1 MKSIACA
8 FLLAFPWAVNLAAQ
22 TAGQE
27 DSFLIRGATVH
38 PVANAEIQNG
48 SVLVRDGK
56 IVGVGRNLAAPKGT
70 RIIEGKGLHIYPGMI
85 DSGTE
90 LGLSEI
96 GSTRESVDVG
106 EIGKFDPQ
114 LRAEIAIN
122 PSSEHIPVTRANG
135 ITTVIALPMNAG
147 GDGGGRRGG
156 GGGSIITGQ
165 AALVHL
171 DGWTWEEMDVK
182 KSAAMAMRFPTILSG
197 GGRFGGGDMPPDIAA
212 RFSYTESKK
221 NYETE
226 LRELKEFFEEAHR
239 YQKAKA
245 ANEKSF
251 KIDLKLEAM
260 LPVLDGREPLV
271 VMASRE
277 RAIHDAV
284 QFADQQ
290 KVKVIIADPRELGKM
305 GPELKAHNIPVILGP
320 TLALPSHEDDAYDGA
335 YTLPDQFFKAGVKFA
350 FGTFNNEFSRNLP
363 YQAATAVAFGL
374 PYEAALKAVTLNPAQ
389 IWGVGDKL
397 GSIEEGKSADLM
409 VTDGDPLDAR
419 TQVKQLYI
427 KGKTVDLDS
436 KHTRLYEKYSKR
448 P

>member
-1 MKSIACA
+1 MKSIAFA
-8 FLLAFPWAVNLAAQ
+8 FLVAVPLLAQ
-22 TAGQE
+22 QD

-38 PVANAEIQNG
+38 PVATAEIQNG

-70 RIIEGKGLHIYPGMI
+70 RIIEGKGLHVYPGMI

-96 GSTRESVDVG
+96 SSTRESVDVG
-106 EIGKFDPQ
+106 ELGKFDPQ

-122 PSSEHIPVTRANG
+122 PASEHIPVTRANG
-135 ITTVIALPMNAG
+135 ITTVISLPMGAG
-147 GDGGGRRGG
+147 GGGGRRGG
-156 GGGSIITGQ
+156 GGGNIIAGQ

-182 KSAAMAMRFPTILSG
+182 KSAGMAMRIPTILSG
-197 GGRFGGGDMPPDIAA
+197 GGRGGGGDMPPDVAA

-221 NYETE
+221 SYETE
-226 LRELKEFFEEAHR
+226 LRELKDFFEQARR
-239 YQKAKA
+239 YQKAKIA
-245 ANEKSF
+245 AQRGF
-251 KIDLKLEAM
+251 KTDLKFEAM
-260 LPVLDGREPLV
+260 LPVLEGKEPLV

-277 RAIHDAV
+277 RAIRDAV
-284 QFADQQ
+284 QFAEQQ
-290 KVKVIIADPRELGKM
+290 KVRVIIADPQELGKM
-305 GPELKAHNIPVILGP
+305 GPELKARNISAILGP
-320 TLALPSHEDDAYDGA
+320 TLALPLHEDDPYDA
-335 YTLPDQFFKAGVKFA
+335 AFTLPGQFYKAGVKFA

-374 PYEAALKAVTLNPAQ
+374 PYDEALKAVTLNAAQ
-389 IWGVGDKL
+389 IWGVGEKL

-409 VTDGDPLDAR
+409 VTDGDPLETK
-419 TQVKQLYI
+419 TQVKQLFI
-427 KGKTVDLDS
+427 KGKTVDLDN
-436 KHTRLYEKYSKR
+436 KHRRLYEKYLNR

>member
-1 MKSIACA
+1 MRS
-8 FLLAFPWAVNLAAQ
+8 LAFAVLFTFRIVAAQ
-22 TAGQE
+22 D

-38 PVANAEIQNG
+38 PVASAEIQNG

-70 RIIEGKGLHIYPGMI
+70 RIVEGKGLHVYPGMI
-85 DSGTE
+85 DSGTQ
-90 LGLSEI
+90 LGLAEI
-96 GSTRESVDVG
+96 GSVRESVDTG

-114 LRAEIAIN
+114 LRAEVAIN

-135 ITTVIALPMNAG
+135 ITAVITLPMASG
-147 GDGGGRRGG
+147 GEGGGGRRGG

-182 KSAAMAMRFPTILSG
+182 KSAAMAMRFPSIISG
-197 GGRFGGGDMPPDIAA
+197 GGRFGGGDLPPDIAA
-212 RFSYTESKK
+212 RFSFTESKK

-226 LRELKEFFEEAHR
+226 LRELKEFFEESRR

-245 ANEKSF
+245 ANLKGF
-251 KIDLKLEAM
+251 KTDLKFEAM
-260 LPVLDGREPLV
+260 LPVLEGKEPLV

-284 QFADQQ
+284 QFSDQQ

-305 GPELKAHNIPVILGP
+305 GPELKARNITAILGP
-320 TLALPSHEDDAYDGA
+320 TLALPLHEDDPYDSA
-335 YTLPDQFFKAGVKFA
+335 YTLPGQFYKAGVKFA
-350 FGTFNNEFSRNLP
+350 FGSFNNEFSRNLP

-374 PYEAALKAVTLNPAQ
+374 PYDEALKAVTMNPAQ
-389 IWGVGDKL
+389 IWGVSDKM

-409 VTDGDPLDAR
+409 ITDGDPLEAK

-427 KGKTVDLDS
+427 KGKTVDLS
-436 KHTRLYEKYSKR
+436 NKHTRLYEKYLNR

>member
-1 MKSIACA
+1 MRS
-8 FLLAFPWAVNLAAQ
+8 LAFAVLF
-22 TAGQE
+22 TLPLVAGQD

-38 PVANAEIQNG
+38 PVASAEIQNG

-70 RIIEGKGLHIYPGMI
+70 RIVEGKGLHVYPGMI
-85 DSGTE
+85 DSGTQ
-90 LGLSEI
+90 LGLAEI
-96 GSTRESVDVG
+96 SSVRESVDTG

-114 LRAEIAIN
+114 LRAEVAIN
-122 PSSEHIPVTRANG
+122 PSSEHIPVARANG
-135 ITTVIALPMNAG
+135 ITAAITLPMASG

-182 KSAAMAMRFPTILSG
+182 KSAAMAMRFPSIISG
-197 GGRFGGGDMPPDIAA
+197 GGRFGGGDLPPDIAA
-212 RFSYTESKK
+212 RFSYTETKK

-226 LRELKEFFEEAHR
+226 LRELKEFFEEARR
-239 YQKAKA
+239 YQKAKG
-245 ANEKSF
+245 ANLKGF
-251 KIDLKLEAM
+251 KTDLKFEAM
-260 LPVLDGREPLV
+260 LPVLEGKVPLV

-277 RAIHDAV
+277 RAIRDAV

-290 KVKVIIADPRELGKM
+290 KVKMIIADPRELGKM
-305 GPELKAHNIPVILGP
+305 GPELKARNISAILGP
-320 TLALPSHEDDAYDGA
+320 TLALPLHDDDPYDAA
-335 YTLPDQFFKAGVKFA
+335 YTLPGQFYKAGVKFA
-350 FGTFNNEFSRNLP
+350 FGSFNNEFSRNLP

-374 PYEAALKAVTLNPAQ
+374 PYDEALKAVTLNPAQ
-389 IWGVGDKL
+389 IWGVSDKM
-397 GSIEEGKSADLM
+397 GSIEEGKAADLLI
-409 VTDGDPLDAR
+409 TDGDPLEAK

-427 KGKTVDLDS
+427 KGKTVDLTN
-436 KHTRLYEKYSKR
+436 KHTRLYEKYLNR

>member
-1 MKSIACA
+1 MRSLA
-8 FLLAFPWAVNLAAQ
+8 FALLLTFPLLADQ
-22 TAGQE
+22 DDT
-27 DSFLIRGATVH
+27 FLIRGATVH
-38 PVANAEIQNG
+38 PVASAEIQNG

-56 IVGVGRNLAAPKGT
+56 IIGVGRNLAAPKGT
-70 RIIEGKGLHIYPGMI
+70 RIVEGKGLHVYPGMI
-85 DSGTE
+85 DSGTQ
-90 LGLSEI
+90 LGLAEI
-96 GSTRESVDVG
+96 SAVRESVDTG

-114 LRAEIAIN
+114 LRAEVAIN

-135 ITTVIALPMNAG
+135 ITAVITLPMAAG
-147 GDGGGRRGG
+147 GEGGGGRRGG

-182 KSAAMAMRFPTILSG
+182 KSAAMAMRFPSILSG
-197 GGRFGGGDMPPDIAA
+197 GGRFGGGDLPPDIAA
-212 RFSYTESKK
+212 RFSFTESKK

-226 LRELKEFFEEAHR
+226 LRELKEFFEEARR

-245 ANEKSF
+245 ANLKGF
-251 KIDLKLEAM
+251 RTDLKFEAM
-260 LPVLDGREPLV
+260 LPVLEGKEPLV

-284 QFADQQ
+284 QFSDQQ
-290 KVKVIIADPRELGKM
+290 KVKVIIADPHELGKM
-305 GPELKAHNIPVILGP
+305 GPELKARNISAILGP
-320 TLALPSHEDDAYDGA
+320 TLALPLHEDDPYDAAYA
-335 YTLPDQFFKAGVKFA
+335 LPGQFYKAGVKFA

-374 PYEAALKAVTLNPAQ
+374 PYDEALKAVTMNPAQ
-389 IWGVGDKL
+389 IWGVADKM

-409 VTDGDPLDAR
+409 ITDGDPLEAR
-419 TQVKQLYI
+419 TQVKQLFI
-427 KGKTVDLDS
+427 KGKTVDLS
-436 KHTRLYEKYSKR
+436 NKHTRLYEKYLNR

>member
-1 MKSIACA
+1 MKSIVLA
-8 FLLAFPWAVNLAAQ
+8 FLSTATLLVAQ
-22 TAGQE
+22 D

-38 PVANAEIQNG
+38 PVASAEIQNG

-56 IVGVGRNLAAPKGT
+56 VVGVGRNLAAPKGT
-70 RIIEGKGLHIYPGMI
+70 RVIEGKGLHVYPGMI

-90 LGLSEI
+90 MGLSEI
-96 GSTRESVDVG
+96 SSTRESVDVG

-135 ITTVIALPMNAG
+135 ITTVISLPMAG
-147 GDGGGRRGG
+147 GGEGGGRRGG
-156 GGGSIITGQ
+156 GGNIIGGQ

-171 DGWTWEEMDVK
+171 DGWTWEEMEIK
-182 KSAAMAMRFPTILSG
+182 KSAGMAMKMPTILSG
-197 GGRFGGGDMPPDIAA
+197 GGRFGGGDLPPDIAT
-212 RFSYTESKK
+212 RFSFTESKK

-226 LRELKEFFEEAHR
+226 LRELKEFFEEARR

-245 ANEKSF
+245 AGEKGL
-251 KIDLKLEAM
+251 KTDLKMEAM
-260 LPVLDGREPLV
+260 LPVLEGKEPLV

-277 RAIHDAV
+277 RAIKDAV
-284 QFADQQ
+284 QFAEQQ

-305 GPELKAHNIPVILGP
+305 GPELKARNIPAILGP
-320 TLALPSHEDDAYDGA
+320 TLALPLHEDDPYDAAYA
-335 YTLPDQFFKAGVKFA
+335 LPEQFYKAGVKFA

-374 PYEAALKAVTLNPAQ
+374 PYEEALKAVTLNAAQ
-389 IWGVGDKL
+389 IWGVSDKI
-397 GSIEEGKSADLM
+397 GSIEEGKWADLM
-409 VTDGDPLDAR
+409 ITDGDPLEAK
-419 TQVKQLYI
+419 TQVKGLFI
-427 KGKTVDLDS
+427 KGKTVDLDN
-436 KHTRLYEKYSKR
+436 KHKRLYEKYLNR

>member
-1 MKSIACA
+1 MKPLA
-8 FLLAFPWAVNLAAQ
+8 FAVLLTFPLLA
-22 TAGQE
+22 GQD

-38 PVANAEIQNG
+38 PVASAEIQNG

-70 RIIEGKGLHIYPGMI
+70 RIVEGKGLHVYPGMI
-85 DSGTE
+85 DSGTQ
-90 LGLSEI
+90 LGLAEI
-96 GSTRESVDVG
+96 SSVRESVDTG

-114 LRAEIAIN
+114 LRAEVAIN

-135 ITTVIALPMNAG
+135 ITAVITLPMAAG

-182 KSAAMAMRFPTILSG
+182 KSAAMAMRFPSIISG
-197 GGRFGGGDMPPDIAA
+197 GGRFGGGDLPPDIAA
-212 RFSYTESKK
+212 RFSFTESKK
-221 NYETE
+221 TYEAE
-226 LRELKEFFEEAHR
+226 LRELKEFFEESRR
-239 YQKAKA
+239 YQKAKG
-245 ANEKSF
+245 ANLKGF
-251 KIDLKLEAM
+251 KTDLKFEAM
-260 LPVLDGREPLV
+260 LPVLEGKEPLV

-305 GPELKAHNIPVILGP
+305 GPELKARNISAILGP
-320 TLALPSHEDDAYDGA
+320 TLALPLHEDDPYDSAYA
-335 YTLPDQFFKAGVKFA
+335 LPGQFYKAGVKFA

-374 PYEAALKAVTLNPAQ
+374 PYEEALKAVTMNPAQ
-389 IWGVGDKL
+389 IWGVADKM

-409 VTDGDPLDAR
+409 ITDGDPLEAK

-427 KGKTVDLDS
+427 KGKTVDLS
-436 KHTRLYEKYSKR
+436 NKHTRLYEKYLNR